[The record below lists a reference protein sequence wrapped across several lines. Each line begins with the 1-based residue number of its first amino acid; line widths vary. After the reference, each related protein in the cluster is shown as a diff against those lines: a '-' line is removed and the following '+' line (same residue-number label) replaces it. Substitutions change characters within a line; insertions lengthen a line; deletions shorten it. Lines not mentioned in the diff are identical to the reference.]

1 LEVSEAMPSDV
12 PGEVSGEV
20 SSDVSSDLQAQ
31 PEDPSD
37 APQSVAHASQQ
48 TSVREYL
55 ESLLVTIL
63 IVLYGTTFIVQ
74 TFKIPSPSMEKTLLV
89 GDYLLVNKFIFEG
102 RGSWYEHLLPYRAI
116 RRGDIIVFKFPF
128 DDHPHYVKRVVGLPG
143 DRVRIVDSK
152 VYVNGALLNE
162 PYVIHDLGAA
172 DLFGDDF
179 PPTSNAFYDGR
190 LRPEWAADILN
201 HVVAGE
207 LLVPPN
213 EYFAMGDNRDYSWDC
228 RYWGFV
234 RRDAIMGRPVIVYWS
249 VEASSGDYASDDF
262 ISNLRGMARTLLHLP
277 SRARW
282 SRMFRQVH

>member
-1 LEVSEAMPSDV
+1 LEVSEAMPPEVPTDVPSDV
-12 PGEVSGEV
+12 ELQPQN
-20 SSDVSSDLQAQ
+20 SSDAALTA
-31 PEDPSD
+31 
-37 APQSVAHASQQ
+37 AHPPRE
-48 TSVREYL
+48 TTFREYL

-74 TFKIPSPSMEKTLLV
+74 TFKIPSPSMERTLLV

-102 RGSWYEHLLPYRAI
+102 RAAWYEHFLPYRAI

-128 DDHPHYVKRVVGLPG
+128 DDHPHYVKRVIGLPG
-143 DRVRIVDSK
+143 DRVRIVDAK
-152 VYVNGALLNE
+152 VYVNGALLTE
-162 PYVIHDLGAA
+162 PYVIHDPGAA
-172 DLFGDDF
+172 DLFGNDF
-179 PPTSNAFYDGR
+179 PPTGNTFYDGR
-190 LRPEWAADILN
+190 LRPEWAADIQN

-207 LLVPPN
+207 LVVPPD

-262 ISNLRGMARTLLHLP
+262 ITSLRSMARTLLHLP

>member
-1 LEVSEAMPSDV
+1 MPSDV
-12 PGEVSGEV
+12 
-20 SSDVSSDLQAQ
+20 QA
-31 PEDPSD
+31 ESPSE
-37 APQSVAHASQQ
+37 AALPSRSVPQQ
-48 TSVREYL
+48 TTFREYL

-63 IVLYGTTFIVQ
+63 IVLYGTTFVVQ
-74 TFKIPSPSMEKTLLV
+74 TFKIPSPSMERTLLV

-102 RGSWYEHLLPYRAI
+102 RGAWYEHLLPYRAI

-128 DDHPHYVKRVVGLPG
+128 DDHPHYVKRVIGLPG
-143 DRVRIVDSK
+143 DRVRIVDAK

-162 PYVIHDLGAA
+162 PYVVHDPAAA

-179 PPTSNAFYDGR
+179 PPTSHDFLEGR

-201 HVVAGE
+201 HVEEGE
-207 LLVPPN
+207 LVVPPD

-234 RRDAIMGRPVIVYWS
+234 RRDAIMGRPVIIYWS
-249 VEASSGDYASDDF
+249 VEANSGDYANDDF
-262 ISNLRGMARTLLHLP
+262 ISGVRGMVRTLLHLP

-282 SRMFRQVH
+282 SRMLHEVQ